1 MIFAHEFNLGI
12 WCCFFH
18 RLAKFVNKNPQ
29 HASGCSRF
37 SWANVNTCAVWPTT
51 NRNITK
57 NGWINHPQTVWLW
70 LGLLHYNLDGTIEN
84 HNICKKGEVMQS
96 SNTQS
101 IWIHIKR
108 LGKLQQL
115 ETHMLHVCMILI
127 NRNSIV
133 SLVDQTYTINIVYIF
148 IYLNSLDDSIIP
160 NIVEDKWRHHMGL
173 LKEPPKN
180 KTY

>member
-1 MIFAHEFNLGI
+1 
-12 WCCFFH
+12 
-18 RLAKFVNKNPQ
+18 
-29 HASGCSRF
+29 
-37 SWANVNTCAVWPTT
+37 
-51 NRNITK
+51 
-57 NGWINHPQTVWLW
+57 
-70 LGLLHYNLDGTIEN
+70 LGLLHYNQDGTIEN